1 MDRETM
7 IIMENYNN
15 ELKAF
20 VERYKQQKPNSIKTA
35 KIILL
40 EQEQARVNNYIK
52 TNESNSRWAI

>member
-1 MDRETM
+1 M
-7 IIMENYNN
+7 IIMNNYNN

-20 VERYKQQKPNSIKTA
+20 VERYKQQQPNSIKTA

-52 TNESNSRWAI
+52 ANESNPR

>member
-40 EQEQARVNNYIK
+40 EQEQAKIKNYLDAHNN
-52 TNESNSRWAI
+52 

>member
-7 IIMENYNN
+7 IIMNNYNN

-20 VERYKQQKPNSIKTA
+20 VERYKQQQPNSIKAA

-40 EQEQARVNNYIK
+40 EQEQARVKQFIQANENNP
-52 TNESNSRWAI
+52 R

>member
-1 MDRETM
+1 MDRETL
-7 IIMENYNN
+7 IIMNNYNN

-20 VERYKQQKPNSIKTA
+20 VERYKQQKPNSIKAA

-52 TNESNSRWAI
+52 ANENNPR

>member
-7 IIMENYNN
+7 IIMNKYNN

-20 VERYKQQKPNSIKTA
+20 VERYKQQQPNSIKAA

-40 EQEQARVNNYIK
+40 EQEQARIKQFIQENENNP
-52 TNESNSRWAI
+52 R

>member
-7 IIMENYNN
+7 IIMNNYNN

-20 VERYKQQKPNSIKTA
+20 VERYKQQQPNSIKTA

-52 TNESNSRWAI
+52 ANESNPR

>member
-52 TNESNSRWAI
+52 ANENNPR

>member
-7 IIMENYNN
+7 IIMNNYNN

-20 VERYKQQKPNSIKTA
+20 VERYKQQQPNSIKAA

-40 EQEQARVNNYIK
+40 EQEQARVKQFIQANDKDN
-52 TNESNSRWAI
+52 